1 MHLTFPPQ
9 QSADRWNYPFGPDSD
24 QSSRWAAI
32 WPIIWVDF
40 RYAFHQGRCQDPN
53 LSSNMATTIPRE
65 SGNEALLRLVLQ
77 HLCIQIIPPTKATIR
92 AIFRKLHT
100 RPVKGPF
107 APGAVSH
114 VSAVARSTL
123 PWTDLH
129 ANFTLT
135 WAREPQFAVNNG
147 YSATLEEL
155 GIDKRNQTF
164 WLFAIWKDIFI
175 HSFGM
180 AKDYLAKHN
189 VTQFG
194 FKPSDEHCSLTYN
207 LEGRLYQ
214 SL

>member
-1 MHLTFPPQ
+1 MCIICLLSIILVSIPKIILATIAAKHALNFPTPTIR
-9 QSADRWNYPFGPDSD
+9 ADRWNYPFDLDSD

-40 RYAFHQGRCQDPN
+40 RYAFHRGRCQDPN

-65 SGNEALLRLVLQ
+65 SGNDSAPATAATS
-77 HLCIQIIPPTKATIR
+77 IQIIPPTKATIR

-100 RPVKGPF
+100 RPVKGPV
-107 APGAVSH
+107 APGGVSH

-147 YSATLEEL
+147 YSATLGEL
-155 GIDKRNQTF
+155 GIGKRFNCNMIRHFHTF
-164 WLFAIWKDIFI
+164 
-175 HSFGM
+175 FGGIVDG
-180 AKDYLAKHN
+180 KKLSR
-189 VTQFG
+189 T
-194 FKPSDEHCSLTYN
+194 T
-207 LEGRLYQ
+207 
-214 SL
+214 